1 MSRYLP
7 FILSIVF
14 LKPLFAQPIRPG
26 ANPPLT
32 LEAAVKEATEHNL
45 TLLAERYNL
54 SLADARL
61 VTASLR
67 PNPVLTVT
75 GSSLDVP
82 AQQQLNPREFTVHT
96 DYTLERGGKRER
108 RMELARAAKSST
120 QLQFLNSLR
129 GVVFDV
135 QSAFVDVL
143 LAKDT
148 VELAQGNLRALSDI
162 ADLNAIRA
170 RAGDI
175 AGVEL
180 ARSRIAALQSRN
192 ALQQAELRLASAK
205 NRLQLLLGR
214 AVPSPDFDVAG
225 AYRPPA
231 EVIGLDE
238 TLRQALATRPDLLAL
253 RQEQNRIEADL
264 RLQLAQAKVD
274 YGIGSEYSRQQQ
286 RGMGSTNVVGFSFT
300 VPLPVFNRNQGEIQR
315 AQIELRQNEIRIRAL
330 EAAIRNE
337 VENAFRAY
345 LTSKTLLDAYQRD
358 MIEQASQVRQI
369 MEHSYRHGE
378 ASLIEFLDAQ
388 RAFNEVMQGYSE
400 ARAEY
405 TRNLFLIESV
415 TGKSVNP

>member
-1 MSRYLP
+1 MRYQSA
-7 FILSIVF
+7 FILGIVF
-14 LKPLFAQPIRPG
+14 LQPLSGQNTPSA
-26 ANPPLT
+26 AHAPLT
-32 LEAAVKEATEHNL
+32 LEAAVKEATDHNL
-45 TLLAERYNL
+45 NLLAERYNVN
-54 SLADARL
+54 LADARIL
-61 VTASLR
+61 TASLR

-75 GSSLDVP
+75 SSNLDVP
-82 AQQQLNPREFTVHT
+82 AQEELNPREFTVHT
-96 DYTLERGGKRER
+96 DYLLERGGKRER
-108 RMELARAAKSST
+108 RVELARVAKTSA
-120 QLQFLNSLR
+120 QLQLLNSLR

-148 VELAQGNLRALSDI
+148 VELAQRNLRVLSDI

-180 ARSRIAALQSRN
+180 ARSRIAALQSRS
-192 ALQQAELRLASAK
+192 ALQQAELRLATAK

-214 AVPSPDFDVAG
+214 SAPSADFDVTG
-225 AYRPPA
+225 AYRSPT
-231 EVIGLDE
+231 EVYNLEDI
-238 TLRQALATRPDLLAL
+238 LRQALESRPDLLAL

-264 RLQLAQAKVD
+264 KLQLAQAKVD
-274 YGIGSEYSRQQQ
+274 YSIGSEYSRQQQ
-286 RGMGSTNVVGFSFT
+286 RGLGSTNVIGFSFS
-300 VPLPVFNRNQGEIQR
+300 VALPVFNRNQGEIQR
-315 AQIELRQNEIRIRAL
+315 AQTELRQNEVRIRAL

-337 VENAFRAY
+337 VENAFRAF
-345 LTSKTLLDAYQRD
+345 LTSKALLTAYQQD

-400 ARAEY
+400 ARADH

-415 TGKSVNP
+415 AGKSVNP